1 MKEFAALPHSYKRA
15 MEQLSDSEFG
25 RLMRA
30 LIDYSADGTPI
41 ALTGNERFYAGLVMM
56 TEDEAQTKLEA
67 LIEEEVQKALIE
79 RAQNAAKK
87 RWEGTAMQASE
98 NVCKHMQA
106 PAKRKEPKE
115 NTHNDSI
122 CINNNN
128 NNNNIN
134 NNTITSQKIINHYR
148 QYGEY
153 GWIRLTDEQYA
164 KLLNDLGESL
174 LTDTITK
181 LDEYC
186 QQNGNKGKYKDFNLV
201 IRKAVREHWFERTGS
216 TKRPNS
222 KEFDERDVHESEFAS
237 GFYADVMN
245 RKRPGEGV

>member
-1 MKEFAALPHSYKRA
+1 MKDFAALPHSYKRA

-56 TEDEAQTKLEA
+56 TEDAFKIANEVTVEQRREAGRKGAESRWNGKNSA
-67 LIEEEVQKALIE
+67 AISAIE
-79 RAQNAAKK
+79 
-87 RWEGTAMQASE
+87 
-98 NVCKHMQA
+98 
-106 PAKRKEPKE
+106 KRKEAKE
-115 NTHNDSI
+115 NTRDI
-122 CINNNN
+122 YINNNN
-128 NNNNIN
+128 NN
-134 NNTITSQKIINHYR
+134 TSPKVVKHYQ

-153 GWIRLTDEQYA
+153 GWVKLTDEQYA

-222 KEFDERDVHESEFAS
+222 KEFDERDVSESEFAS

-245 RKRPGEGV
+245 RKRPGEGAE